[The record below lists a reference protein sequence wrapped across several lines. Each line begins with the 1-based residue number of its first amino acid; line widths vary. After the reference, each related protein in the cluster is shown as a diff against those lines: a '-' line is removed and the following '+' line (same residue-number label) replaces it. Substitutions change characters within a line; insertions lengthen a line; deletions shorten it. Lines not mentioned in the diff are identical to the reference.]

1 MNFVFAHSPRNNT
14 KSTPRAQYTL
24 KVQLS
29 GKSNVIRVN
38 VTLTVFSESMWFIAP
53 AWLLPR
59 PSRSKYPKRHAT
71 ALSSIKCA
79 WTGWIFS

>member
-1 MNFVFAHSPRNNT
+1 MNFVFAPSPRNNT

-38 VTLTVFSESMWFIAP
+38 VTLTESMWFIAP
-53 AWLLPR
+53 AWLLSR
-59 PSRSKYPKRHAT
+59 PSRSKYPKRHVR
-71 ALSSIKCA
+71 
-79 WTGWIFS
+79 